1 MKIKILFISSL
12 ILTIFFGNSCR
23 LLRPSD
29 MFKTDKDYPK
39 SEFEVSKNEYIIQPF
54 DKIGLRVVSNTGESF
69 FGTGSMENANANANY
84 QRNQHGFEFLVE
96 FDGKI
101 KLPILGRID
110 IAGKTIREA
119 ELLLEKEYSNYFIE
133 PFVLVQVINRKVM
146 IFMDGGTKAS
156 VVEMPNDN
164 FTLIEA
170 IAQVGGVTDIS
181 RSYRIKL
188 IRGNLTQNPEVF
200 YWNISNIKELKN
212 SNILLE
218 ANDIIY
224 IDSRP
229 QYFTRALREV
239 SPYLTLITT
248 LVTIYGVFF
257 KLKQL

>member
-146 IFMDGGTKAS
+146 IFMDGGTKQ
-156 VVEMPNDN
+156 VLLKCRMIILPN
-164 FTLIEA
+164 
-170 IAQVGGVTDIS
+170 
-181 RSYRIKL
+181 
-188 IRGNLTQNPEVF
+188 
-200 YWNISNIKELKN
+200 
-212 SNILLE
+212 
-218 ANDIIY
+218 
-224 IDSRP
+224 
-229 QYFTRALREV
+229 
-239 SPYLTLITT
+239 
-248 LVTIYGVFF
+248 
-257 KLKQL
+257 

>member
-84 QRNQHGFEFLVE
+84 QRNQHGSEFLVE

-200 YWNISNIKELKN
+200 YWNISNISK
-212 SNILLE
+212 
-218 ANDIIY
+218 
-224 IDSRP
+224 
-229 QYFTRALREV
+229 
-239 SPYLTLITT
+239 
-248 LVTIYGVFF
+248 
-257 KLKQL
+257 